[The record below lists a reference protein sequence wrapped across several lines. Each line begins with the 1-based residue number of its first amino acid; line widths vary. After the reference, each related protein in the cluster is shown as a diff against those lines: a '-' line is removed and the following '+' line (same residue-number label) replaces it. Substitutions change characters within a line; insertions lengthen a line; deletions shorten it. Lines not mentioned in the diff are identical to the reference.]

1 MVAVLDRAGAEAA
14 IKAWSD
20 AGESVT
26 RLGNVIA
33 VKPGMPEVKFAG
45 HLELAW

>member
-1 MVAVLDRAGAEAA
+1 VAVLDPAGAETA

-20 AGESVT
+20 AGESLT
-26 RLGNVIA
+26 QLGSVIA
-33 VKPGMPEVKFAG
+33 LRPGMPEVSFAG

>member
-1 MVAVLDRAGAEAA
+1 MVAVLDPAGAEAA

-20 AGESVT
+20 AGERVAQ
-26 RLGNVIA
+26 LGSVIA
-33 VKPGMPEVKFAG
+33 LKPGMPEVSFAG